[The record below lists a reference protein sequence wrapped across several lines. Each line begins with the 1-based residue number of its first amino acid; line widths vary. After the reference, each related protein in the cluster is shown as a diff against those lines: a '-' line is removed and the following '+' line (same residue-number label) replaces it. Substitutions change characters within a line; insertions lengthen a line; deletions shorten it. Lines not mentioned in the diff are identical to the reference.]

1 MFSGIA
7 GVENFSAGG
16 CGEKSKSDIYD
27 ACKGLVTSE
36 DGKESDYFWALFS
49 QTLLDSC
56 FLVVVNPHNSPE
68 LCAIIPILQKLRPSD
83 INRIDQKLVNKGDE
97 IKKIFMSAPSC
108 YKQWFGGHEL
118 GFEPRP
124 SLSGYGLPPAYDIT
138 LQKVLSAESGL
149 VQAEQEHYLDF
160 VILVFWSFYK

>member
-68 LCAIIPILQKLRPSD
+68 LRTIIPILQKLRPSD

-97 IKKIFMSAPSC
+97 IKKYLCLLHPVISSDLGAMSWVLNPGLLFLAMGSRQPMTSL
-108 YKQWFGGHEL
+108 YKKFYQ
-118 GFEPRP
+118 
-124 SLSGYGLPPAYDIT
+124 
-138 LQKVLSAESGL
+138 QKV
-149 VQAEQEHYLDF
+149 VWFRQNRNI
-160 VILVFWSFYK
+160 ILILWY